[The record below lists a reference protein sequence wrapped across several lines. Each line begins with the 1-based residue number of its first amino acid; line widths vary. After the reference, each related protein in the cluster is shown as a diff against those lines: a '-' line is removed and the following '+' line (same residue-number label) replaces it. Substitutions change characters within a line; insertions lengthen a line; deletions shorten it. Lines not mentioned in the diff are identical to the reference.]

1 VVILAFILN
10 AKGQTAYNKSFVLV
24 QGSHSGVSLSEI
36 KGVLKCTSFHFIG
49 GRFLVCLSDVND
61 EGDLYNTKCY
71 GHDEAPTGFLSD
83 RNGISLI
90 PDQLIQCGQVLLDE
104 ETQGGYYHVFDA
116 EGNVIRYAEMENPW
130 FEDTPEYSGTPQ
142 ILPLDWILLE
152 DGTVLFTYGG
162 ISSSATS
169 IDAGIMCFDGEDN
182 FQWYHDWRTEYV
194 EMAYAVT
201 VMNNEIYMA
210 ISRQIDLEVYNAEI
224 ELVKLSMEGEIL
236 ETWINPWSFNV
247 AEVYEM
253 LPDGDEIVAIGSY
266 SEGLEIPSD
275 PVIFKM
281 NADGEEVWWNIVD
294 NQEVNYRHYFTDVC
308 ITADGN
314 YVATASV
321 TYDLPEP
328 DPVFGIE
335 MDDALVAKF
344 NSENGELMWQR
355 YYRFTQSDDHRN
367 DVYDVCA
374 TSDGGVAFTGTLVD
388 YTQDVI
394 TIKDPFQKGWIAKL
408 DAFGCLVPG
417 CQDVGV
423 EEQAEER
430 TYFTFGPNPMI
441 SGGVLNVYLGNYNG
455 RAPRFVLYDQQG
467 KEVASTAADGMN
479 TTYMWPLPELASGS
493 YVLVLEDK
501 GRVVQSEK
509 LVVGSAGP

>member
-1 VVILAFILN
+1 M
-10 AKGQTAYNKSFVLV
+10 V
-24 QGSHSGVSLSEI
+24 QGTHIGYSLAEI
-36 KGVLKCTSFHFIG
+36 EGALKCTSSHLIIG
-49 GRFLVCLSDVND
+49 RYLVCFSDVNE
-61 EGDLYNTKCY
+61 EGELMNTHCHGY
-71 GHDEAPTGFLSD
+71 TEALTGYLSGF
-83 RNGISLI
+83 NGVSFI

-104 ETQGGYYHVFDA
+104 ETQGGYYHVLDA
-116 EGNVIRYAEMENPW
+116 EGNVLRYAEMENPW
-130 FEDTPEYSGTPQ
+130 FEDIPEYTGTDQ
-142 ILPLDWILLE
+142 ILPRDWILLE
-152 DGTVLFTYGG
+152 DGTIIFTYSGV
-162 ISSSATS
+162 SSSATS
-169 IDAGIMCFDGEDN
+169 VDTGIMCFNGNDN
-182 FQWYHDWRTEYV
+182 FQWHHDWRTEYV

-236 ETWINPWSFNV
+236 ETWFDPWSFNV

-281 NADGEEVWWNIVD
+281 NSDGEEIWWNIVD

-308 ITADGN
+308 ITTDGN

-321 TYDLPEP
+321 KYDLPEP
-328 DPVFGIE
+328 GPVFGTD

-344 NSENGELMWQR
+344 NSQNGELMWQR
-355 YYRFTQSDDHRN
+355 YYRYIESDDRWN
-367 DVYDVCA
+367 RVNDVCA

-388 YTQDVI
+388 FNQEVF
-394 TIKDPFQKGWIAKL
+394 TIKDPAQKGWIVKL
-408 DAFGCLVPG
+408 DEYGCLVPG

-423 EEQAEER
+423 NELTEKVA
-430 TYFTFGPNPMI
+430 YFSFGPNPLV
-441 SGGVLNVYLGNYNG
+441 SGSTLNIYLGNYNG
-455 RAPRFVLYDQQG
+455 RAPRFVVYDQQG